1 MRRLASLMP
10 AVMLLAGLLLC
21 GAAVWAYF
29 AESGPRANALSVDR
43 SALDELASR
52 RLEPGDYDVALRIVN
67 HSNEQQRVVGF
78 TPT

>member
-21 GAAVWAYF
+21 GAAVWTYF
-29 AESGPRANALSVDR
+29 ASGPRANALSVDR